1 MESVAS
7 RAAATGCHVKRRH
20 LSDMA
25 YPHRG
30 EIWLADLRPTRGR
43 EQTGRRPVLV
53 LSVDVFNA
61 GPADLIVVLPLS
73 STQRDIPLHVK
84 VSKGD
89 GGTKNDCVI
98 LCEAIRSVS
107 KELLIS
113 RCGVLSQE
121 VMAEVEDRLRIL
133 LDL

>member
-1 MESVAS
+1 
-7 RAAATGCHVKRRH
+7 
-20 LSDMA
+20 MA
-25 YPHRG
+25 HPHRG

-53 LSVDVFNA
+53 LSVDFFNA
-61 GPADLIVVLPLS
+61 GPADLVVVLPLT
-73 STQRDIPLHVK
+73 STQRDIPLLVK

-89 GGTKNDCVI
+89 GGTRNDSAI
-98 LCEAIRSVS
+98 LCAAIRSVS
-107 KELLIS
+107 KDRLIS
-113 RCGVLSQE
+113 RWGMLSHD

>member
-1 MESVAS
+1 
-7 RAAATGCHVKRRH
+7 
-20 LSDMA
+20 MA

-43 EQTGRRPVLV
+43 EQAGRRPVLV
-53 LSVDVFNA
+53 LSVDFFNA
-61 GPADLIVVLPLS
+61 GPADLVVVLPLT

-89 GGTKNDCVI
+89 GGTRNDSAI

-107 KELLIS
+107 KDRLIT
-113 RCGVLSQE
+113 RWGVLPQQ
-121 VMAEVEDRLRIL
+121 VLADVEDRLRIL
-133 LDL
+133 LGL

>member
-1 MESVAS
+1 
-7 RAAATGCHVKRRH
+7 
-20 LSDMA
+20 MA
-25 YPHRG
+25 YPHRR
-30 EIWLADLRPTRGR
+30 EIWFADLRPTRGR

-53 LSVDVFNA
+53 LSVDGFNA
-61 GPADLIVVLPLS
+61 GPADLIVILPLT
-73 STQRDIPLHVK
+73 STHRDIPLHVN

-89 GGTKNDCVI
+89 GGTRNDSVI

-107 KELLIS
+107 KDRLIS
-113 RCGVLSQE
+113 RWGVLSQE

>member
-1 MESVAS
+1 
-7 RAAATGCHVKRRH
+7 
-20 LSDMA
+20 MA

-53 LSVDVFNA
+53 LSVDFFNA
-61 GPADLIVVLPLS
+61 GPAELVVVLLLT
-73 STQRDIPLHVK
+73 STQGDIPLHVN

-89 GGTKNDCVI
+89 GGTRNDSVI

-107 KELLIS
+107 KDRLIS
-113 RCGVLSQE
+113 RRGVLSQD
-121 VMAEVEDRLRIL
+121 VVAEVEDRLRIL
-133 LDL
+133 LGL

>member
-1 MESVAS
+1 
-7 RAAATGCHVKRRH
+7 
-20 LSDMA
+20 MA

-43 EQTGRRPVLV
+43 EQAGRRPVLV
-53 LSVDVFNA
+53 LSVDFFNA
-61 GPADLIVVLPLS
+61 GPADLVVVLPLT
-73 STQRDIPLHVK
+73 STQRDIPLHVN
-84 VSKGD
+84 VRKGD
-89 GGTKNDCVI
+89 GGTRNDSAI

-107 KELLIS
+107 KDRLIS
-113 RCGVLSQE
+113 RLGMLSHE

>member
-1 MESVAS
+1 
-7 RAAATGCHVKRRH
+7 
-20 LSDMA
+20 
-25 YPHRG
+25 
-30 EIWLADLRPTRGR
+30 
-43 EQTGRRPVLV
+43 VLV
-53 LSVDVFNA
+53 FWVDFFNA
-61 GPADLIVVLPLS
+61 GPADLVVILPLT

-89 GGTKNDCVI
+89 GGTRNDSAI

-107 KELLIS
+107 KDRLIS
-113 RCGVLSQE
+113 RWGMLPHE